1 MLSTPSQLTRLG
13 FQIIYDGPFLREG
26 LMNTRDLAPALFAL
40 SNLVEQINHRLS
52 TDNPPVQLHLRAAKR
67 GSLTIN
73 LDLQTTALQKATPLF
88 AGSDT
93 HNLDRILDLLWDGG
107 NTVGLF
113 QLLKFLGGQAPQEVE
128 RTSRSIVTVSNAFGG
143 TVSTNSVTLQL
154 ATDTRIKQDIARV
167 VRPLER
173 EGITSFVL
181 RRQVGVA
188 AATVPITEDD
198 VPAFAVQ
205 GADNSPTEDTSTT
218 LLQIVRPDLSDAT
231 PRWEVTD
238 GTSKFNARVTDE
250 PFAERVRTRE
260 ITFGHNDAIRAELT
274 RRQYRTDRGAL
285 RTEYEI
291 SRVLNHYPG
300 GVPTAQLPLF
310 PEVE

>member
-1 MLSTPSQLTRLG
+1 MPTIQPPTHLG
-13 FQIIYDGPFLREG
+13 FQIIYDGPSLREG
-26 LMNTRDLAPALFAL
+26 LMDTRDLAPALLAL

-52 TDNPPVQLHLRAAKR
+52 HDNPPVHLHFRAAKR

-73 LDLQTTALQKATPLF
+73 LDLQTIVAQEATPLF
-88 AGSDT
+88 AGNDT
-93 HNLDRILDLLWDGG
+93 QSLGRILDVLWDSGH
-107 NTVGLF
+107 TVGLF
-113 QLLKFLGGQAPQEVE
+113 QLLKFLRGQAPQDVE
-128 RTSRSIVTVSNAFGG
+128 RTSLSTVTVYNAFGG
-143 TVSTNSVTLQL
+143 KALTSALTLQL
-154 ATDTRIKQDIARV
+154 ATDTRVKQDVARV
-167 VRPLER
+167 VHPLER

-181 RRQVGVA
+181 RRQVGEA
-188 AATVPITEDD
+188 ITPVPITQED

-205 GADNSPTEDTSTT
+205 APDNSPTEDTSTT

-250 PFAERVRTRE
+250 VFAERVRTRE
-260 ITFGHNDAIRAELT
+260 VTFGHNDAIRAELT
-274 RRQYRTDRGAL
+274 RRQYRTERGAL

-310 PEVE
+310 EEVG